1 MAITLTDSRATVTAG
16 RGRNKLVVL
25 DVSFAE
31 LEKWARKVQIDEAR
45 LWRRSYG
52 RAVSGLRAK
61 FRKVITNAGGAEG
74 VPKFRNFEAFTR
86 ELRTARN
93 KTAPMGGT
101 LAEKEHIVGFKRNGW
116 QIIGWPDSLAEW
128 AVKFQDAIG
137 NETQLN
143 DPGWRYG
150 VHRSGVKDIPRN
162 YAHNPRRVIPQPFG
176 DYVDKYLDEW
186 ARGAFYKEL
195 ARLMAKEAS

>member
-25 DVSFAE
+25 DVSFDE
-31 LEKWARKVQIDEAR
+31 LEKWARKVQIDEVR

-52 RAVSGLRAK
+52 RAVTGLRAK
-61 FRKVITNAGGAEG
+61 FRKVITNAGGVEG
-74 VPKFRNFEAFTR
+74 VPKFRDFEAFTR

-137 NETQLN
+137 NEMQLN

-150 VHRSGVKDIPRN
+150 VHRSGVKDIPRT
-162 YAHNPRRVIPQPFG
+162 YTHNPRRVIPQPFG

-186 ARGAFYKEL
+186 ARNAYYKEL
-195 ARLMAKEAS
+195 ARIMAKEAS